1 MILKRVLHPVGQGAF
16 FTEHF
21 DNNDKEC
28 ARLNVV
34 YDCGSKTCLQAGM
47 SALVTSEIQIA
58 FNYKEHVDLLAI
70 SHFDEDHTNGLKTL
84 IHHALMDEK
93 THVVIPFKYPYL
105 LMVMEKD
112 YPSMARFVMEALNRG
127 IHLIGVDN
135 SLHEIGSFEH
145 ISIERLDGYSTF
157 SGREVVTFKK
167 DGRPIWYYY
176 PFMMPGIES
185 FQSIFEDRVKN
196 NEDLKGVNLNDPKA
210 VIDNLSKLRSIYQ
223 GIGHKKNGVTRI
235 NVNSLLMVS
244 LPAKDVII
252 AAGFDYNR
260 AKKVC
265 EAACLYTGDSV
276 LNGKE
281 YDKVV
286 PRVEKVLTWL
296 SDSKLG
302 LMQIPHHGSKSCYP
316 KQISDKANNFAQYAF
331 VNYAPGFNPPVF
343 DKTIQHDFQ
352 NNGKELIE
360 VTDDSSTKVEFT
372 GILK

>member
-1 MILKRVLHPVGQGAF
+1 MILKRVLHHVGQGGF

-21 DNNDKEC
+21 YYNEEKNV
-28 ARLNVV
+28 RLNVV
-34 YDCGSKTCLQAGM
+34 YDCGSKTYLQEGI
-47 SALVTSEIQIA
+47 SALVESGIRSA
-58 FNYKEHVDLLAI
+58 FNFKEHIDLLVI

-84 IHHALMDEK
+84 LDYALLDK
-93 THVVIPFKYPYL
+93 RTHVVIPFKYPYL

-127 IHLIGVDN
+127 IHLIGVDG
-135 SLHEIGSFEH
+135 SLQEVGSFEP
-145 ISIERLDGYSTF
+145 IDIDRLDGFSTL

-167 DGRPIWYYY
+167 DGKPIWYYY

-185 FQSIFEDRVKN
+185 LQSIFEDKVEN
-196 NEDLKGVNLNDPKA
+196 NEDLKGVNLNDPEA

-223 GIGHKKNGVTRI
+223 GIGHKKNGVTKI

-244 LPAKDVII
+244 LPAKYVIL
-252 AAGFDYNR
+252 AAGFDYNG

-265 EAACLYTGDSV
+265 EAACLYPGDSV
-276 LNGKE
+276 LKGKE
-281 YDKVV
+281 YGKVV

-302 LMQIPHHGSKSCYP
+302 LMQIPHHGSKYCYP
-316 KQISDKANNFAQYAF
+316 KQISDKANTFAQYAF
-331 VNYAPGFNPPVF
+331 VNYAPGFKPPVF
-343 DKTIQHDFQ
+343 DKTIQKDFQ

-372 GILK
+372 AILK